1 MAKKTRAQGSM
12 PALTLSELIMVT
24 KMIYRAAKHGQ
35 LEMVMGLL
43 RQSPGEKHLIDE
55 ASAKVGAMSDA
66 TKRRRDGDEEPTGSS
81 RGDPD
86 LAFENWCHDMVA
98 SGNLDWECVSQL
110 SGFSEESCV
119 TTPKSYMPANVPK
132 AKVKSR
138 FDVMRTGPVPDKYK
152 PENIPNAKAWSTVLC
167 KLPRVEDLKLSYGEL
182 VELAETDE
190 DIRDYL
196 EWTVTHLGAKDGK
209 LPKTMKGGADFALF
223 LQYIDWKPVKASK
236 PSGKSTF
243 KHEFK
248 K

>member
-1 MAKKTRAQGSM
+1 MSLPMAKKTRAQGSM
-12 PALTLSELIMVT
+12 LALTESE
-24 KMIYRAAKHGQ
+24 HGQ

-43 RQSPGEKHLIDE
+43 RQSAGEKHLIDE

-119 TTPKSYMPANVPK
+119 TPKSYMPANVPK

-167 KLPRVEDLKLSYGEL
+167 KLPKVEDLKLSYGEL
-182 VELAETDE
+182 VEL
-190 DIRDYL
+190 
-196 EWTVTHLGAKDGK
+196 V
-209 LPKTMKGGADFALF
+209 
-223 LQYIDWKPVKASK
+223 
-236 PSGKSTF
+236 
-243 KHEFK
+243 
-248 K
+248 